1 MLSDNAYH
9 HHDAQQ
15 RQPAGFHTAPLEKV
29 TLGIKILKT
38 HSHSHSQIADN
49 PSCYCCCYCSSSSSC
64 GGGGYASGAAVGD
77 VDCKAAVS
85 GEATLYWSCTT
96 RGLLRRGAGRLDR
109 GLTLYEY
116 RDLELIPCGVTMTDS
131 GWRVILKERN

>member
-49 PSCYCCCYCSSSSSC
+49 PFFFY
-64 GGGGYASGAAVGD
+64 
-77 VDCKAAVS
+77 VD
-85 GEATLYWSCTT
+85 
-96 RGLLRRGAGRLDR
+96 
-109 GLTLYEY
+109 LTL
-116 RDLELIPCGVTMTDS
+116 IS
-131 GWRVILKERN
+131 NNIL